1 MCLRGDVVSSGQV
14 QHGELQVGG
23 ICGPRHTGRQLRLK
37 TDWVEVG
44 SIGSGSRL
52 GMDSLSR
59 LESLYCR
66 IQDVCSFA
74 GFRSSQGEELADRSG
89 SMHSLLFLSSNE
101 NRVLLMVITV
111 QPRGNGQLT
120 LRRCPRGLT
129 LCSFSIA

>member
-1 MCLRGDVVSSGQV
+1 M
-14 QHGELQVGG
+14 
-23 ICGPRHTGRQLRLK
+23 K

-120 LRRCPRGLT
+120 LRRRPRGLT